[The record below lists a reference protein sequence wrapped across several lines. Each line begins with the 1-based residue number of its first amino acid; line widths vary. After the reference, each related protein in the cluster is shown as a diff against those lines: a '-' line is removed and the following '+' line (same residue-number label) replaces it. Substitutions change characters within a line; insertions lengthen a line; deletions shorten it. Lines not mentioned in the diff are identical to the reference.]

1 MQIEKWRNEE
11 QKSVYWKHI
20 KIYVY
25 CLYYVYNIM
34 IFECKRFC
42 NAGYKSNTLS
52 SLHAK
57 KLNGNFDTKPVCQL
71 HVKVF
76 IKMPFKSYL
85 HWEPWTWA
93 LTGYLE
99 MELHNKQKHN
109 GFLELTL
116 QFSVP
121 ILLQKFIQLLN
132 NKVHHTAV
140 HSDISFLSLSN
151 FRKATQ
157 HSGLGGQCS
166 LCVSVLLNLNK
177 SICLYFTT
185 LPPAVHCAVWAPAS
199 GL

>member
-1 MQIEKWRNEE
+1 
-11 QKSVYWKHI
+11 
-20 KIYVY
+20 
-25 CLYYVYNIM
+25 M
-34 IFECKRFC
+34 IFECKRY
-42 NAGYKSNTLS
+42 NAGYKSYTLKS
-52 SLHAK
+52 MHAK
-57 KLNGNFDTKPVCQL
+57 KLNGNFATKPVCQL

-157 HSGLGGQCS
+157 HLGLGGQCS
-166 LCVSVLLNLNK
+166 VCLCCGWIWIKVSA
-177 SICLYFTT
+177 SAS
-185 LPPAVHCAVWAPAS
+185 PARPCSALCRVS
-199 GL
+199 SS